1 MKHPKQQQQTKK
13 RTNQTEV
20 SDLPLNRYRALEPA
34 KGEMGFHSREVMS
47 RFLSVTLNRMLRTHH
62 HLLTWLSEDV
72 CGPRFS
78 NFSLFPSGLGVP
90 NVQQRPLEIQLTN
103 SSGMS
108 SISVQ
113 SSLKKFSTVVC

>member
-1 MKHPKQQQQTKK
+1 MG
-13 RTNQTEV
+13 EV
-20 SDLPLNRYRALEPA
+20 
-34 KGEMGFHSREVMS
+34 GFHSREVMS
-47 RFLSVTLNRMLRTHH
+47 RFLSVTLNRMLQTHH

-78 NFSLFPSGLGVP
+78 NFSLFPSGPGVP

-108 SISVQ
+108 AISVQ
-113 SSLKKFSTVVC
+113 KFPEKILNSRLLIEPQCIPQYIGRPREFEVKNFISEHHLCEC